1 MELSEGPVKNHVRSL
16 GKEVLTAEDGLNKVI
31 ERLDSIYKENSSHMA
46 YRAYCRFEK
55 FERQESMNLY
65 AFVSEFAK
73 LYEDL
78 KRHKIKLPDAVLAYR
93 ILNSANLST
102 CEKVDLALATVKKF
116 TYTEMTSTISKIFSV
131 HMNRSGLDQV
141 TESCI
146 KTEPKESCNFISMV
160 TNGVEDQMEEVP

>member
-1 MELSEGPVKNHVRSL
+1 
-16 GKEVLTAEDGLNKVI
+16 
-31 ERLDSIYKENSSHMA
+31 MA
-46 YRAYCRFEK
+46 YQAYCRFEK
-55 FERQESMNLY
+55 FERQESMNLQ

-78 KRHKIKLPDAVLAYR
+78 KRHKIELPDAALAYR
-93 ILNSANLST
+93 ILNSANLSR
-102 CEKVDLALATVKKF
+102 EKVDLALATVKKF

-146 KTEPKESCNFISMV
+146 KTEPVESCNFTSHGYKRSRGSDGGGPMRSRGSFRGQGNPYVRGKRPRSQI
-160 TNGVEDQMEEVP
+160 NCFN